1 MKPVNI
7 KKNHLVWKLNKD
19 IVAALLSDHLGNSKK
34 WSYLKLVATRTL
46 IAHYEKTNE
55 ITV

>member
-19 IVAALLSDHLGNSKK
+19 IVVALSSDHLGNSKK
-34 WSYLKLVATRTL
+34 WSYLKLVGTGTL
-46 IAHYEKTNE
+46 ESH
-55 ITV
+55 